1 MRLEP
6 PAQKGLEN
14 KQARS
19 PREDAVGAA
28 LPGPGRQPSG
38 DRSVPRPQTPASGTE
53 TEVSSMPPGLATCRD
68 RDRTQVPPLGS
79 PSPCCPLPPAC
90 QSASCRPGLPAD
102 GRILWTGCTSAGSS
116 GVGDCV
122 LPSSHEDG
130 SRLVVLSDC
139 RFSLGVTLMGRPAC
153 CFPSLGLSTSGV
165 MNSPL
170 SCLVLLAYQ
179 SFPVL

>member
-1 MRLEP
+1 MEILTSVVGPSGGEEFMRLEP
-6 PAQKGLEN
+6 PPQKGLEN

-79 PSPCCPLPPAC
+79 PSPCCPCRLHASLRAVVPGSQLTVAFCGQAARVLAPRGSATASCPPAMKI
-90 QSASCRPGLPAD
+90 A
-102 GRILWTGCTSAGSS
+102 
-116 GVGDCV
+116 
-122 LPSSHEDG
+122 
-130 SRLVVLSDC
+130 LSWW
-139 RFSLGVTLMGRPAC
+139 S
-153 CFPSLGLSTSGV
+153 
-165 MNSPL
+165 
-170 SCLVLLAYQ
+170 
-179 SFPVL
+179 